1 MLSLLQ
7 QIELTKTG
15 ILPALISDYL
25 SQKDSISFLSK
36 YPFEFS
42 SFKNVIADKAKD
54 NTDRKLLVEVLQSQY
69 SNISTTD
76 SVSKNIESLLSE
88 NTFTVV
94 AAHQPCLFMG
104 PLYNIY
110 KIACAI
116 QITQR
121 LKREYLDYNFVPV
134 FWLGT
139 EDHDVEELNHAFI
152 NGKKVEWANPGTGAS
167 GRWKTFSMHTAVEE
181 LKSISVNPEIISIL
195 EEGLKK
201 CETFGKFTQY
211 FVNEIFKEHGLV
223 VLDGDDARLKK
234 KFSAVIKEEVLNSRA
249 VEVLKENVEFLETN
263 YKAQAK
269 PRDIN
274 FFYLGENYRER
285 IVFNS
290 TSQKFEVN
298 NTSVPFSRDE
308 IISEIENHPE
318 RFSPN
323 VIYRP
328 LYQEMILPNL
338 AFVGGAGELSYW
350 LELKP
355 LFDHYKVNYPMQVM
369 RNSAAI
375 INASVQKKLEK
386 LNLKAEDFF
395 GDLEQLINR
404 YVQQNLPAGQA
415 GMNVDSNLADEKKK
429 LEELFDFI
437 LKKAEA
443 SDVTLKQSAT
453 GEKQKAISALENLEA
468 KMLKAEKRK
477 QETAVNQIRSIN
489 AALFPDGVLQE
500 RRENF
505 IPYYTTDFISEI
517 ISNSDSFKKSFLFY
531 LNDKV

>member
-25 SQKDSISFLSK
+25 SGKESLSHLSK
-36 YPFEFS
+36 YPFELSAFR
-42 SFKNVIADKAKD
+42 KIIADKAND
-54 NTDRKLLVEVLQSQY
+54 NTDRKLLVEVLNYQY
-69 SNISTTD
+69 SNIPTFQKVTD
-76 SVSKNIESLLSE
+76 NIKSFLAD

-104 PLYNIY
+104 SLYNIY
-110 KIACAI
+110 KIACTINLTI
-116 QITQR
+116 Q
-121 LKREYLDYNFVPV
+121 LKKEFPEQNFVPV

-139 EDHDVEELNHAFI
+139 EDHDVEELNHAFV
-152 NGKKVEWANPGTGAS
+152 NGKKIEWNKPGTGAS
-167 GRWKTFSMHTAVEE
+167 GRWKTASMQTVIEE
-181 LKSISVNPEIISIL
+181 LKSTSANAEIITIL
-195 EEGLKK
+195 ENGLKQY
-201 CETFGKFTQY
+201 ETFGKFTQY
-211 FVNEIFKEHGLV
+211 FVNEIFKEYGLV
-223 VLDGDDARLKK
+223 VIDGDDVRLKK
-234 KFSAVIKEEVLNSRA
+234 KFSAVIKEEVLNSKA

-269 PRDIN
+269 PRGIN

-298 NTSVPFSRDE
+298 NTSIAFSRDE

-355 LFDHYKVNYPMQVM
+355 LFHYFKVNYPMQVM

-375 INASVQKKLEK
+375 INASAQKKLEK

-395 GDLEQLINR
+395 GDIEQLINR
-404 YVQQNLPAGQA
+404 YVQQN
-415 GMNVDSNLADEKKK
+415 MNADSNLTNEKKK
-429 LEELFDFI
+429 LEELFDSI
-437 LKKAEA
+437 LLKAES
-443 SDVTLKQSAT
+443 SDVTLKQSAS
-453 GEKQKAISALENLEA
+453 GEKQKAITALENLEA

-477 QETAVNQIRSIN
+477 QETAVNQIRSIH
-489 AALFPDGVLQE
+489 AILFPDGVLQE
-500 RRENF
+500 RRESF
-505 IPYYTTDFISEI
+505 IPYYTADFISEI
-517 ISNSDSFKKSFLFY
+517 IFNSDSFKKSFLFY

>member
-1 MLSLLQ
+1 MLLV
-7 QIELTKTG
+7 KT
-15 ILPALISDYL
+15 IPLPETDLLPALIKDYL
-25 SQKDSISFLSK
+25 NSANSLSHLFK
-36 YPFEFS
+36 YSFEFF
-42 SFKNVIADKAKD
+42 SFKNIIADKAKD

-69 SNISTTD
+69 SNIPTTD
-76 SVSKNIESLLSE
+76 FVSKNIESLLAE
-88 NTFTVV
+88 NTFTIV

-110 KIACAI
+110 KIACAV
-116 QITQR
+116 QITQQ
-121 LKREYLDYNFVPV
+121 LKNEYPDYNFVPV

-152 NGKKVEWANPGTGAS
+152 NGKKIEWANPGKGAS
-167 GRWKTFSMHTAVEE
+167 GRWKTSSMETAVDE
-181 LKSISVNPEIISIL
+181 LKSVSGNTETISII

-201 CETFGKFTQY
+201 YETFGKFTQY

-234 KFSAVIKEEVLNSRA
+234 KFGAVIKDEVLNSRA
-249 VEVLKENVEFLETN
+249 IDILKPTIEFLETN

-269 PRDIN
+269 PREIN
-274 FFYLGENYRER
+274 FFYLGANYRER

-290 TSQKFEVN
+290 ASQKFEVN
-298 NTSVPFSRDE
+298 NTSLSFSHDA
-308 IISEIENHPE
+308 IVAEIENYPE

-328 LYQEMILPNL
+328 LYQEIILPNL

-355 LFDHYKVNYPMQVM
+355 LFNYYKVNYPMLVM

-386 LNLKAEDFF
+386 LNLKAENFF

-404 YVQQNLPAGQA
+404 YVQLN
-415 GMNVDSNLADEKKK
+415 MNANSTLTAEKKK
-429 LEELFDFI
+429 LEELFDSI
-437 LKKAEA
+437 LQKAEA

-453 GEKQKAISALENLEA
+453 GEKQKAITSLENLEV

-477 QETAVNQIRSIN
+477 QETAVNQIRSIH
-489 AALFPDGVLQE
+489 AALFPDGILQE

-505 IPYYTTDFISEI
+505 IPFYHQEFIRTVVNEL
-517 ISNSDSFKKSFLFY
+517 NAFDRTFKVFLHE
-531 LNDKV
+531 

>member
-1 MLSLLQ
+1 MISLFQ
-7 QIELTKTG
+7 EIEFGKTG
-15 ILPALISDYL
+15 ILPFLISDYV
-25 SQKDSISFLSK
+25 SQKDSITFLSK
-36 YPFEFS
+36 YPFDFS

-54 NTDRKLLVEVLQSQY
+54 NTDRAVLVEVLQSQY
-69 SNISTTD
+69 AGILASD
-76 SVSKNIESLLSE
+76 SVSKNIESLLSA

-116 QITQR
+116 NVSNQ
-121 LKREYLDYNFVPV
+121 LKQQFPNQHFVPV
-134 FWLGT
+134 FWMGT
-139 EDHDVEELNHAFI
+139 EDHDVEELNHTFV
-152 NGKKVEWANPGTGAS
+152 NGKRIAWKDAGSGAS
-167 GRWKTFSMHTAVEE
+167 GRWNTASMQAAIEE
-181 LKSISVNPEIISIL
+181 LKTVSSDSEIVSIL
-195 EEGLKK
+195 EEGAKK
-201 CETFGKFTQY
+201 YKTFGRFTQY

-223 VLDGDDARLKK
+223 VLDADDSRLKK
-234 KFSAVIKEEVLNSRA
+234 KFSGVIKEEVLNSRA
-249 VEVLKENVEFLETN
+249 LEVSKGNVEFLETN

-269 PRDIN
+269 PREIN

-285 IVFNS
+285 IIFNS

-298 NTSVPFSRDE
+298 NTSVSFSREE
-308 IISEIENHPE
+308 IVSEIEIHPE

-355 LFDHYKVNYPMQVM
+355 LFDYYKVNYPMQVM
-369 RNSAAI
+369 RGSAAI
-375 INASVQKKLEK
+375 INGSVVKKLEK
-386 LNLKAEDFF
+386 LNLKPEDFF
-395 GDLEQLINR
+395 GDVEQLINR
-404 YVQQNLPAGQA
+404 YVQQNMSEG
-415 GMNVDSNLADEKKK
+415 SNLEAEKKK
-429 LEELFDFI
+429 LEELYDSI
-437 LKKAEA
+437 LIKAEA
-443 SDVTLKQSAT
+443 TDITLKQSAS

-477 QETAVNQIRSIN
+477 QETAVSQIRSVH
-489 AALFPDGVLQE
+489 ASLFPEGNLQE

-505 IPYYTTDFISEI
+505 IPYYNKEFIAALVQQL
-517 ISNSDSFKKSFLFY
+517 DAFGKSFKVFL
-531 LNDKV
+531 NE

>member
-1 MLSLLQ
+1 MLQ

-25 SQKDSISFLSK
+25 SNKEYLSHLSK

-54 NTDRKLLVEVLQSQY
+54 NTDRKLLVEVLHSQY
-69 SNISTTD
+69 SNIPSTA
-76 SVSKNIESLLSE
+76 SVSKNIESLLSD

-110 KIACAI
+110 KISSAI
-116 QITQR
+116 QITNQ
-121 LKREYLDYNFVPV
+121 LKKEYPNYNFVPV

-139 EDHDVEELNHAFI
+139 EDHDVEELSHTFI
-152 NGKKVEWANPGTGAS
+152 NGKKIEWNNPGTGAS
-167 GRWKTFSMHTAVEE
+167 GRWKTASMQNAIDEM
-181 LKSISVNPEIISIL
+181 KSISANAEIISVL

-201 CETFGKFTQY
+201 YETFGKFTQY
-211 FVNEIFKEHGLV
+211 LVNEIFKEHGLL
-223 VLDGDDARLKK
+223 VLDSDDARLKK
-234 KFSAVIKEEVLNSRA
+234 KFSSVIKEEVLMSKA
-249 VEVLKENVEFLETN
+249 VEILKENVDFLETN

-285 IVFNS
+285 IIFNS
-290 TSQKFEVN
+290 ASQQFEVN
-298 NTSVPFSRDE
+298 NTSVAFSRDE
-308 IISEIENHPE
+308 IISEIENRPE

-355 LFDHYKVNYPMQVM
+355 LFDYYKVNYPMQVM

-386 LNLKAEDFF
+386 LNLKVEDFL
-395 GDLEQLINR
+395 GDVEQLINR
-404 YVQQNLPAGQA
+404 YVQQN
-415 GMNVDSNLADEKKK
+415 MNADSNLADEKKK
-429 LEELFDFI
+429 LEELFDAI
-437 LKKAEA
+437 LLKAEA
-443 SDVTLKQSAT
+443 SDITLKQSAT
-453 GEKQKAISALENLEA
+453 GEKQKAISALENLEV
-468 KMLKAEKRK
+468 KILKAEKRK
-477 QETAVNQIRSIN
+477 QETAVTQIRSIH
-489 AALFPDGVLQE
+489 AVLFPDGVLQE

-505 IPYYTTDFISEI
+505 IPYFTTDFISEI
-517 ISNSDSFKKSFLFY
+517 VSNSDSFNKSFLFY
-531 LNDKV
+531 LKHKV

>member
-1 MLSLLQ
+1 MTLLSSFDF
-7 QIELTKTG
+7 KNSNF
-15 ILPALISDYL
+15 LPAFISDYL
-25 SQKDSISFLSK
+25 SNKESLSHLSK
-36 YPFEFS
+36 YPFKFS

-69 SNISTTD
+69 SNISTAD

-116 QITQR
+116 QTTQQ
-121 LKREYLDYNFVPV
+121 LKKEYPNQNFVPV

-139 EDHDVEELNHAFI
+139 EDHDVQELNHVFV
-152 NGKKVEWANPGTGAS
+152 NGKKIEWNNPGTGTS
-167 GRWKTFSMHTAVEE
+167 GRWHISSMQTAVDE
-181 LKSISVNPEIISIL
+181 LKSISANAEIISIL
-195 EEGLKK
+195 EEGLRKY
-201 CETFGKFTQY
+201 ETFGKFTQY

-223 VLDGDDARLKK
+223 VLDGDNVLLKK
-234 KFSAVIKEEVLNSRA
+234 KFSAVIKEEVLHSKA
-249 VEVLKENVEFLETN
+249 VDVLKENVAFLETN

-269 PRDIN
+269 PREIN

-285 IVFNS
+285 IVYNS
-290 TSQKFEVN
+290 ISQKFEVN
-298 NTSVPFSRDE
+298 NTSVSFSRDE
-308 IISEIENHPE
+308 IVSEIENHPA

-355 LFDHYKVNYPMQVM
+355 LFDYYKVNYPMQVM

-375 INASVQKKLEK
+375 INASVHKKLEK

-395 GDLEQLINR
+395 EDLEQLINS
-404 YVQQNLPAGQA
+404 YVKQN
-415 GMNVDSNLADEKKK
+415 MNADSNLAGEKKK
-429 LEELFDFI
+429 LEELFDSI

-453 GEKQKAISALENLEA
+453 GEKQKVITALENLEA

-477 QETAVNQIRSIN
+477 QETAVNQIRSIH
-489 AALFPDGVLQE
+489 ATLFPDGVLQE

-505 IPYYTTDFISEI
+505 IPYYTNDFISEI
-517 ISNSDSFKKSFLFY
+517 ISNSNSFNKSFLFY
-531 LNDKV
+531 LNHKV

>member
-1 MLSLLQ
+1 MLYLLQ

-15 ILPALISDYL
+15 VLPALISDYL
-25 SQKDSISFLSK
+25 SNAPSLSSLTK

-42 SFKNVIADKAKD
+42 AFKNVIADKAKD
-54 NTDRKLLVEVLQSQY
+54 KTDRKLLVEVLQSQY
-69 SNISTTD
+69 ANITTTE
-76 SVSKNIESLLSE
+76 VVAKNIESLLSE

-116 QITQR
+116 NLSNQLHQQFPD
-121 LKREYLDYNFVPV
+121 KNFVPV

-139 EDHDVEELNHAFI
+139 EDHDVEELNHAFV
-152 NGKKVEWANPGTGAS
+152 NGKKIEWPKPGTGAS
-167 GRWKTFSMHTAVEE
+167 GRWNTYSMQLAIEE
-181 LKSISVNPEIISIL
+181 LKSISANAEIVSIL

-201 CETFGKFTQY
+201 YETFGRFSQY
-211 FVNEIFKEHGLV
+211 FVNEIFKEQGLV

-234 KFSAVIKEEVLNSRA
+234 NFSSVIKEEVLTSKA
-249 VEVLKENVEFLETN
+249 VEVLKSTIEFLDAN

-285 IVFNS
+285 IIYNS
-290 TSQKFEVN
+290 TAEKFEVN
-298 NTSVPFSRDE
+298 NTSVSFSKE
-308 IISEIENHPE
+308 EMVSEIETHPE

-328 LYQEMILPNL
+328 LYQEFTLPNL

-355 LFDHYKVNYPMQVM
+355 LLDYYKVNYPMQVM
-369 RNSAAI
+369 RNSAVI
-375 INASVQKKLEK
+375 LNASVQKKLEK
-386 LNLKAEDFF
+386 LNLKAQDFF
-395 GDLEQLINR
+395 GDVEQLINR
-404 YVQQNLPAGQA
+404 YVQQS
-415 GMNVDSNLADEKKK
+415 MNADSTLADEKKK
-429 LEELFDFI
+429 LEELFEAV
-437 LKKAEA
+437 LLKAEA
-443 SDVTLKQSAT
+443 TDVTLKQSAAT
-453 GEKQKAISALENLEA
+453 EKQKAISSLENLEA

-477 QETAVNQIRSIN
+477 QETAVNQIRGIHSF
-489 AALFPDGVLQE
+489 LFPEGSLQE
-500 RRENF
+500 RKENF
-505 IPYYTTDFISEI
+505 IPFYDSTFIGEL
-517 ISNSDSFKKSFLFY
+517 ISGLNAFDKSFKVFIK
-531 LNDKV
+531 N

>member
-7 QIELTKTG
+7 EIELIRTG
-15 ILPALISDYL
+15 ILPALIIDYISNKESL
-25 SQKDSISFLSK
+25 SFLTK
-36 YPFEFS
+36 YPFQFS

-69 SNISTTD
+69 ANITTTQL
-76 SVSKNIESLLSE
+76 VSKNIESLLSE

-116 QITQR
+116 NLTNL
-121 LKREYLDYNFVPV
+121 LKQQYPDYNFVPV

-139 EDHDVEELNHAFI
+139 EDHDVEELNHTFV
-152 NGKKVEWANPGTGAS
+152 NGKKIEWQNSGSGAA
-167 GRWKTFSMHTAVEE
+167 GRWSAASMQIAIEE
-181 LKSISVNPEIISIL
+181 LKMISGNAEIISIL
-195 EEGLKK
+195 EEGLKQY
-201 CETFGKFTQY
+201 ETFGQFSQY
-211 FVNEIFKEHGLV
+211 FINEVFKEHGLV
-223 VLDGDDARLKK
+223 ALDGNDVRLKK
-234 KFSAVIKEEVLNSRA
+234 KFSAVIKEEVLTSKA
-249 VEVLKENVEFLETN
+249 VDILKENVEFLETQ

-285 IVFNS
+285 IVFNLS
-290 TSQKFEVN
+290 TQKFEVN
-298 NTSVPFSRDE
+298 NTSVSFSRDE
-308 IISEIENHPE
+308 MLSEIENHPE

-328 LYQEMILPNL
+328 LYQEVVLPNL

-355 LFDHYKVNYPMQVM
+355 LFDYYKVNYPMQVM
-369 RNSAAI
+369 RNSAVI
-375 INASVQKKLEK
+375 LNSSVKKKLDK
-386 LNLKAEDFF
+386 LDLKAEDFF
-395 GDLEQLINR
+395 GDVEQLINR
-404 YVQQNLPAGQA
+404 YVQQS
-415 GMNVDSNLADEKKK
+415 MNETSTLAEEKKR
-429 LEELFDFI
+429 LGELYDSI
-437 LKKAEA
+437 LLKAEA

-453 GEKQKAISALENLEA
+453 GERQKAIAALENLEA

-477 QETAVNQIRSIN
+477 QETSVTQIRSVH
-489 AALFPDGVLQE
+489 ASLFPDGTLQE

-505 IPYYTTDFISEI
+505 IPFYNKEFIATLVMELDTFGKGF
-517 ISNSDSFKKSFLFY
+517 NVFL
-531 LNDKV
+531 NEG

>member
-1 MLSLLQ
+1 MLSVLQ
-7 QIELTKTG
+7 QIELTRTG
-15 ILPALISDYL
+15 ILPSLISDYL
-25 SQKDSISFLSK
+25 SDKESLSHLPK
-36 YPFEFS
+36 YSFEFS

-54 NTDRKLLVEVLQSQY
+54 NTDRKLLVEVLHSQY
-69 SNISTTD
+69 SNIPTSD
-76 SVSKNIESLLSE
+76 SVSKNIESLLSD

-110 KIACAI
+110 KIASAI
-116 QITQR
+116 QITNQ
-121 LKREYLDYNFVPV
+121 LKKEYPNQNFVPV

-139 EDHDVEELNHAFI
+139 EDHDVEELNHAFV
-152 NGKKVEWANPGTGAS
+152 NGKKIEWNNPGTGAS
-167 GRWKTFSMHTAVEE
+167 GRWKTSSMQTAVAE
-181 LKSISVNPEIISIL
+181 LKAISANTEIISIL

-201 CETFGKFTQY
+201 YETFGKFSQY

-223 VLDGDDARLKK
+223 VIDGDDAQLKK
-234 KFSAVIKEEVLNSRA
+234 KFSEVIKEEVLNSKA
-249 VEVLKENVEFLETN
+249 VEVLNGNIEFLDKN

-274 FFYLGENYRER
+274 FFYLSENYRER
-285 IVFNS
+285 IIFN
-290 TSQKFEVN
+290 TTLQKFEVN
-298 NTSVPFSRDE
+298 NTSVSFSRTE
-308 IISEIENHPE
+308 MVSEIENHPE

-355 LFDHYKVNYPMQVM
+355 LFDSYKVNYPMQVM

-404 YVQQNLPAGQA
+404 YVQQN
-415 GMNVDSNLADEKKK
+415 MNSDSNLTNEKKK
-429 LEELFDFI
+429 LEELFDSI
-437 LKKAEA
+437 LLKAEA
-443 SDVTLKQSAT
+443 SDITLKQSAS
-453 GEKQKAISALENLEA
+453 GEKQKAISALENLET

-477 QETAVNQIRSIN
+477 QETAVNQIRSIH
-489 AALFPDGVLQE
+489 AALFPDGILQE

-531 LNDKV
+531 SNDKI

>member
-1 MLSLLQ
+1 MLSQLQ
-7 QIELTKTG
+7 EIELTKTG

-25 SQKDSISFLSK
+25 SNKESISFLTK

-42 SFKNVIADKAKD
+42 AFKNVIADKAKD
-54 NTDRKLLVEVLQSQY
+54 KTDRKLLVEVLRSQY
-69 SNISTTD
+69 ADIPTTEL
-76 SVSKNIESLLSE
+76 VSKNIESLLLE

-116 QITQR
+116 NLTNQ
-121 LKREYLDYNFVPV
+121 LKQQFLDKKIVPV

-139 EDHDVEELNHAFI
+139 EDHDVEELNHAFV
-152 NGKKVEWANPGTGAS
+152 NGKKVEWQNVGTGAS
-167 GRWKTFSMHTAVEE
+167 GRWNTSSMQTAVEE
-181 LKSISVNPEIISIL
+181 LKTVSGDPEIVSIL

-201 CETFGKFTQY
+201 YETFGKFSQY
-211 FVNEIFKEHGLV
+211 FVNETFKEHGLV
-223 VLDGDDARLKK
+223 VIDGDDARLKK
-234 KFSAVIKEEVLNSRA
+234 KFSEVIKEEVLQSRA
-249 VEVLKENVEFLETN
+249 TEVLKTTVEFLETN

-285 IVFNS
+285 IIFNS

-298 NTSVPFSRDE
+298 NTSVSFSRDE
-308 IISEIENHPE
+308 IVTEIETHPE

-328 LYQEMILPNL
+328 LYQEMVLPNL

-355 LFDHYKVNYPMQVM
+355 LFDYYKVNYPMQVM
-369 RNSAAI
+369 RSSAVILNS
-375 INASVQKKLEK
+375 SVQKKLEK
-386 LNLKAEDFF
+386 LGLNVEDFF
-395 GDLEQLINR
+395 GDVEQLINR
-404 YVQQNLPAGQA
+404 YVQQN
-415 GMNVDSNLADEKKK
+415 MNAESTLADEKKK
-429 LEELFDFI
+429 LEELYNSI
-437 LKKAEA
+437 LLKAEA
-443 SDVTLKQSAT
+443 SDVTLKQSAA
-453 GEKQKAISALENLEA
+453 GEKQKAISALENLEV

-477 QETAVNQIRSIN
+477 QETLVTQIRSVL
-489 AALFPDGVLQE
+489 ASLFPDGELQE

-505 IPYYTTDFISEI
+505 IPFYNKEI
-517 ISNSDSFKKSFLFY
+517 IATLVTELNAFDKSFKVFL
-531 LNDKV
+531 NE

>member
-1 MLSLLQ
+1 MLSVLQ

-15 ILPALISDYL
+15 ILPALTNDYL
-25 SQKDSISFLSK
+25 SNKDSLSHLSK

-69 SNISTTD
+69 SNIPTSD
-76 SVSKNIESLLSE
+76 SVSKNIESLLAD

-94 AAHQPCLFMG
+94 AAHQPCLFIG
-104 PLYNIY
+104 PMYNIY

-116 QITQR
+116 QTTLQ
-121 LKREYLDYNFVPV
+121 LKKEYPDYNFVPV

-139 EDHDVEELNHAFI
+139 EDHDTEELNHAFI
-152 NGKKVEWANPGTGAS
+152 NGKKIEWTNPGTGAS
-167 GRWKTFSMHTAVEE
+167 GRWKTVSMQAVIDE
-181 LKSISVNPEIISIL
+181 LKSISANTAIISIL
-195 EEGLKK
+195 EKGLKK
-201 CETFGKFTQY
+201 YTTFGKFTQY
-211 FVNEIFKEHGLV
+211 FVNELFKEHGLV
-223 VLDGDDARLKK
+223 VLDGDDERLKK
-234 KFSAVIKEEVLNSRA
+234 KFSVVIKEEVLNSKA
-249 VEVLKENVEFLETN
+249 VEILKPTIEFLQAN
-263 YKAQAK
+263 YKTQAK

-285 IVFNS
+285 IIFNS
-290 TSQKFEVN
+290 ASQKFEVN
-298 NTSVPFSRDE
+298 NTSIAFSRDE
-308 IISEIENHPE
+308 IISEIENHSE
-318 RFSPN
+318 RLSPN

-355 LFDHYKVNYPMQVM
+355 LFEYFKVNYPMQIM

-404 YVQQNLPAGQA
+404 YVQQNLPTGKA
-415 GMNVDSNLADEKKK
+415 GMNADSNLADEKKK
-429 LEELFDFI
+429 LEALFDSI
-437 LKKAEA
+437 LLKAEA

-453 GEKQKAISALENLEA
+453 GEKQKALSALENLET

-477 QETAVNQIRSIN
+477 QETSVNQIRSIH

-505 IPYYTTDFISEI
+505 IPFYTTDFISEI
-517 ISNSDSFKKSFLFY
+517 ISNSDSFKKLFLFY